1 MLIMVNKVSKS
12 ISKYLISETFLY
24 HLAMVVNIFEN
35 NLSPITQQCFLC
47 SRKLLKIVFERTLI
61 FCISKSNVSQSFYQ
75 KLYSDKFSWENF
87 FQFLRILRKFAKI
100 YEARIY
106 WISDS
111 QKVTSKN
118 KKFLISSIV
127 IIFLLFRQLTVKFNG
142 TKKNWMAFTRLFAR
156 ILSSSQGN

>member
-75 KLYSDKFSWENF
+75 KLYSDKFS
-87 FQFLRILRKFAKI
+87 
-100 YEARIY
+100 
-106 WISDS
+106 
-111 QKVTSKN
+111 
-118 KKFLISSIV
+118 
-127 IIFLLFRQLTVKFNG
+127 
-142 TKKNWMAFTRLFAR
+142 
-156 ILSSSQGN
+156 